1 MFGDANGKGAFPIAT
16 MNDADR
22 RIVAAQGYLELGLFT
37 EAREELRALPQDVG
51 ARPDVI
57 ELWML
62 CEMGDKRWPQALEMA
77 RQLCKLRPDKAGGYI
92 HAAYCLHEMGH
103 TRDAL
108 DMLLSGPASL
118 QTKAVYHYNLGCY
131 RARLGEMDGA
141 VEALEMAFQKDASLR
156 HAARKDRDL
165 DGLRERLGML

>member
-1 MFGDANGKGAFPIAT
+1 

-22 RIVAAQGYLELGLFT
+22 RIVAAQGYLELGMFS
-37 EAREELRALPQDVG
+37 EARDELRTMPQETG
-51 ARPDVI
+51 GRPDVI

-62 CEMGDKRWPQALEMA
+62 CEMGDKCWPQALEMA

-103 TRDAL
+103 TREAL

-118 QTKAVYHYNLGCY
+118 HSKAVYHYNLGCY

-141 VEALEMAFQKDASLR
+141 MEALAKAFQKDESLR
-156 HAARKDRDL
+156 QAARKDRDL
-165 DGLRERLGML
+165 EGLRERLGIL